1 MSRSQK
7 RKFASPARGN
17 GSVGATP
24 KGSGS
29 LLRRP
34 GWMAWS
40 GLAVAAVLLA
50 NNCPHWATTAQ
61 GDIRETPRPEA
72 FLSGGARSEIVL
84 REMSETLKRIDSR
97 LERFEKAL
105 REPEPDKSGRQPAA
119 QTRAGGGAA
128 ERDPSGGGADENR

>member
-1 MSRSQK
+1 M
-7 RKFASPARGN
+7 
-17 GSVGATP
+17 P
-24 KGSGS
+24 KGSVPFS
-29 LLRRP
+29 RRP
-34 GWMAWS
+34 GWLAWS
-40 GLAVAAVLLA
+40 GVAVAVVLLA

-105 REPEPDKSGRQPAA
+105 RDPEPDKSNRQPAA
-119 QTRAGGGAA
+119 QTRAGGDAG